1 MQKLEEFI
9 AEYIKNN
16 FEKKRQSLLDYLI
29 EKRNNWLNDNVIKK
43 IDSLEEKLFAIDKIF
58 YKDVYLKF
66 ILNEMLNQKDDKKI
80 HKWIV
85 EDWGGIKT
93 HKDFETLIDSMNKN
107 SFDRISSWSKIA
119 SFKDLS
125 EYVIYDSRVIYSLN
139 WLIYRFNKQ
148 YKKTEKY
155 FFQPSGRNK
164 LLTLLP
170 VDSIINF
177 GNIERLEVHS
187 KGDNIFGDIY
197 FQKSECYSKL
207 CEFIKNLNKFIFKDI
222 EIQIKDMKI
231 QAENYPFFTEMLLFQ
246 IADDIIF
253 DDIKDSISINVKEIK
268 I

>member
-1 MQKLEEFI
+1 M
-9 AEYIKNN
+9 
-16 FEKKRQSLLDYLI
+16 
-29 EKRNNWLNDNVIKK
+29 
-43 IDSLEEKLFAIDKIF
+43 LF
-58 YKDVYLKF
+58 
-66 ILNEMLNQKDDKKI
+66 
-80 HKWIV
+80 
-85 EDWGGIKT
+85 
-93 HKDFETLIDSMNKN
+93 S
-107 SFDRISSWSKIA
+107 
-119 SFKDLS
+119 
-125 EYVIYDSRVIYSLN
+125 
-139 WLIYRFNKQ
+139 
-148 YKKTEKY
+148 KKTEKY